1 AVLAFNAN
9 AIEQASRL
17 NLKLVIGF
25 LIFNDN
31 NCHILNNS
39 IYLINIKMKKYNK
52 YKILIALYQH
62 KRKSF

>member
-1 AVLAFNAN
+1 NAN

-62 KRKSF
+62 KRKLF

>member
-1 AVLAFNAN
+1 LAFNAN

-62 KRKSF
+62 KRKLF

>member
-1 AVLAFNAN
+1 AN

-62 KRKSF
+62 KRKLF

>member
-1 AVLAFNAN
+1 VLAFNAN

-62 KRKSF
+62 KRKLF

>member
-1 AVLAFNAN
+1 VLAFNAN

-52 YKILIALYQH
+52 YKILIALYEH
-62 KRKSF
+62 KRKLF

>member
-52 YKILIALYQH
+52 YKILIALYQ
-62 KRKSF
+62 

>member
-1 AVLAFNAN
+1 N

-31 NCHILNNS
+31 SYHILNNS

-52 YKILIALYQH
+52 YKIQIALYQH

>member
-1 AVLAFNAN
+1 VLAFNAN

-31 NCHILNNS
+31 NCHVLNNS

-52 YKILIALYQH
+52 YKILIALYQ
-62 KRKSF
+62 

>member
-62 KRKSF
+62 KRKLF

>member
-1 AVLAFNAN
+1 NAN

-52 YKILIALYQH
+52 YKILIALYEH
-62 KRKSF
+62 KRKLF

>member
-52 YKILIALYQH
+52 YKILIALYEH
-62 KRKSF
+62 KRKLF

>member
-1 AVLAFNAN
+1 FNAN

-62 KRKSF
+62 KRKLF

>member
-25 LIFNDN
+25 LILNDN

>member
-1 AVLAFNAN
+1 AFNAN

-62 KRKSF
+62 KRKLF